1 MKEFSQAAR
10 KLFNQRYPRTLPVGD
25 SLKLVADAM
34 ALGAQV
40 ACNVIFAEG
49 FAEGNFYTIK
59 WVEKFAAEAERLLE
73 GKES

>member
-10 KLFNQRYPRTLPVGD
+10 KLRAKN
-25 SLKLVADAM
+25 LKLTRTEWLAEAM

-59 WVEKFAAEAERLLE
+59 WVEKFAAEAERLLDK
-73 GKES
+73 GKQ